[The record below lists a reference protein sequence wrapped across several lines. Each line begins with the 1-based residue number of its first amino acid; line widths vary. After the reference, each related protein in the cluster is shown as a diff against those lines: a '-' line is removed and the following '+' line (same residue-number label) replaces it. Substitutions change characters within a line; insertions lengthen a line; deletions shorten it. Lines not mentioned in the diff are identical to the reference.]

1 MHPVLIP
8 SMLLALAGSSA
19 ITSSWLES
27 RLEKFGL
34 RVFDFETTTGR
45 GLQTTRHRHEGEIV
59 ISVPEED
66 AITLSS
72 LLGMFPFLSEILD
85 KSIQDNRQD
94 SMPSQ
99 QFTDEQIMAMGLLL
113 LKDKKDTYVMS
124 LPTKQYSVLEMSDDL
139 LFLLPSAYQKLIKA
153 YQNYVFDLYNSLRD
167 AFNGTSSSSKVV
179 HLLSDKADFFW
190 AFATI
195 RSRCVGMDG
204 TNDLRVRN
212 GGDSNNEIRVLLPGF
227 DLLNHRFG
235 VEVIQELEG
244 GKYVIKSQ
252 EAYSSGDQVF
262 ISYSDKRDNLKMLMT
277 YGFCPLEDNPEAI
290 AFFDVQDLLDACPR
304 ARPKYFPRKVLT
316 QLRGLFV
323 KLGQEKG
330 LFRYDG
336 RSKKARPCLVH
347 AINMMAEIE
356 NQLVSQIQSEPD
368 HNFRED
374 LLQALLET
382 RIEEIDN
389 ALDVIEGA
397 KEKKSK
403 EDEWISMFNSIRNLL
418 TIEKTYLAADDH
430 GAYCDI

>member
-1 MHPVLIP
+1 
-8 SMLLALAGSSA
+8 LALTSSSA
-19 ITSSWLES
+19 ITSSWLGS

-34 RVFDFETTTGR
+34 RVFDFERTTGR

-72 LLGMFPFLSEILD
+72 LLEMFPFLSEIVD
-85 KSIQDNRQD
+85 KSIQDHRED

-113 LKDKKDTYVMS
+113 LKDKKDAYVMS
-124 LPTKQYSVLEMSDDL
+124 LPTKQYSVLEMPDDL
-139 LFLLPSAYQKLIKA
+139 LFLLPSAYQKVIKA

-167 AFNGTSSSSKVV
+167 AFIGTSSTPKVV
-179 HLLSDKADFFW
+179 YLLSDKADFFW

-212 GGDSNNEIRVLLPGF
+212 GGDSNDEIRVLLPGF

-252 EAYSSGDQVF
+252 EAYSAGDQVF

-277 YGFCPLEDNPEAI
+277 YGFCPLVDNPEAI

-304 ARPKYFPRKVLT
+304 ARPKYFPRKVLK
-316 QLRGLFV
+316 QLQGLFV

-356 NQLVSQIQSEPD
+356 NQLVSQIQTEPD

-374 LLQALLET
+374 LLQVLLET

-389 ALDVIEGA
+389 ALGVIEGA
-397 KEKKSK
+397 KEKNAK

-418 TIEKTYLAADDH
+418 TIEKTYLTANAH
-430 GAYCDI
+430 NAYCDT